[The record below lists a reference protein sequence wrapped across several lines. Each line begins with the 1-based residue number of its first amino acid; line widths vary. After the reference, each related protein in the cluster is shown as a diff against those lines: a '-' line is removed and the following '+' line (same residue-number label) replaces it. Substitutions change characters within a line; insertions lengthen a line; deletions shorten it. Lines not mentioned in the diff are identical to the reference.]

1 MAVLTLSCEER
12 ANECLIPE
20 WYRPD
25 KIMRHAWA
33 FFFNVHVQ
41 RDASLLE
48 IGQQQ
53 TGSRLERPEDREYAV
68 GVVTS

>member
-1 MAVLTLSCEER
+1 
-12 ANECLIPE
+12 
-20 WYRPD
+20 
-25 KIMRHAWA
+25 MRHAWA